1 MVCTLAQIDACK
13 MDFLKEPFCNL
24 YNGAKRVAL
33 LAQDNQT
40 KRWYHIFS
48 VLEILPLE
56 IPEYNIPTPE
66 WHENKVIRSNISSK
80 SNIYS
85 FYLVVGNLPV
95 DQVTAFFDQPFRN
108 NEIDNVQNN
117 FFNKTFIKEPSGD
130 SPLVLGSNSHK
141 DTGLGSILPKRNS
154 GLFVWAQIDDKRIV
168 QKKFIG
174 TSISSEMREMS
185 QLTIDWLGFNIC
197 EKPENLG
204 NIYLVA
210 ANPYFRDFD
219 ISLCTD
225 PIGIFYQFKL
235 RKGITEKFK
244 VRVIDKHGD
253 NVALDKLYEI
263 DEPIGIIEL
272 PHEPHLTECRIYN
285 SADQLVFVDGPAV
298 FLKSIHVGM
307 SMKQADFHVTIDD
320 PKGNKEFVVEK
331 FSAERPINIGTQID
345 FNAPYFFKNAE
356 NSRKHISN
364 KEDKNFIFFSG
375 PKNGERERADQKEEA
390 KSLIRELINKA
401 RFKCY
406 ICDPY
411 FSAQDLIDYAFY
423 IKNTSVDLKI
433 MNSNEAT
440 DRDQSKT
447 LLEMVT
453 EYNSKSFQNIE
464 VRILRS
470 DVLHDRFI
478 VADNDVWFV
487 GTSLN
492 QIGAKATCI
501 GKVPQSD
508 NFEIIKQIESWYLNK
523 GDNYSQ
529 SIEEYVNNTSK

>member
-1 MVCTLAQIDACK
+1 MN
-13 MDFLKEPFCNL
+13 FLKEPFFNL
-24 YNGAKRVAL
+24 YNGAKRLAL

-48 VLEILPLE
+48 VLELLPPE

-66 WHENKVIRSNISSK
+66 WHENKAIRSKLSSK

-85 FYLVVGNLPV
+85 FYLVVDDLSAEQAINLFNEPL
-95 DQVTAFFDQPFRN
+95 RN
-108 NEIDNVQNN
+108 NEIDNIQNN
-117 FFNKTFIKEPSGD
+117 YFNKTFIKEPSGNN
-130 SPLVLGSNSHK
+130 PLVLGSNSHRNE
-141 DTGLGSILPKRNS
+141 GLGSVLPKRNS
-154 GLFVWAQIDDKRIV
+154 GLFVWTQIDDKRAL
-168 QKKFIG
+168 QDKFISS
-174 TSISSEMREMS
+174 TISSEMREMS
-185 QLTIDWLGFNIC
+185 QLTNDWLGFNIC
-197 EKPENLG
+197 EKYEHLG

-210 ANPYFRDFD
+210 PNPYFRDFD
-219 ISLCTD
+219 ISLCKD

-253 NVALDKLYEI
+253 NVALDKLYDIE
-263 DEPIGIIEL
+263 EPIGLIEL
-272 PHEPHLTECRIYN
+272 PHEPNLTECRIYN
-285 SADQLVFVDGPAV
+285 SANQLIFVDGPAV
-298 FLKSIHVGM
+298 FLKSVHVGM
-307 SMKQADFHVTIDD
+307 NMKQADFHVKIDD
-320 PKGNKEFVVEK
+320 PSGNKEFVVEK
-331 FSAERPINIGTQID
+331 FSAERPINIGTRSD

-356 NSRKHISN
+356 NSRKHVSN
-364 KEDKNFIFFSG
+364 KENKNFIFFSG
-375 PKNGERERADQKEEA
+375 PKSGERERSDQKEEA
-390 KSLIRELINKA
+390 KTLIRELINKA

-423 IKNTSVDLKI
+423 IKNTSVELRI

-440 DRDQSKT
+440 NRDKSKT
-447 LLEMVT
+447 LSEMVT
-453 EYNSKSFQNIE
+453 EYNSKPFQNIE

-492 QIGAKATCI
+492 QIGTKATCI
-501 GKVPQSD
+501 GKVPESD
-508 NFEIIKQIESWYLNK
+508 NFEIIKQIESWYLNN

-529 SIEEYVNNTSK
+529 SIEEYVNNTSR